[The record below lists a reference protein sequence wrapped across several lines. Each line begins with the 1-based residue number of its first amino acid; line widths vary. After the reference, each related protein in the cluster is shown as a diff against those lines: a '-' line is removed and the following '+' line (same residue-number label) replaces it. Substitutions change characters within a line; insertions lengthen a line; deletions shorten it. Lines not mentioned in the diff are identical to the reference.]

1 MNLKDNAKEVLM
13 YTIYR
18 INANEL
24 DGRFVRALKAMFK
37 NKEIEIAVCEVTE
50 IEEDETAYLLKS
62 PANRERLLKAIENVA
77 QNRNLVTVN
86 LDELE

>member
-1 MNLKDNAKEVLM
+1 M

-18 INANEL
+18 INADEL
-24 DGRFVRALKAMFK
+24 DSRFLRAVKALFK
-37 NKEIEIAVCEVTE
+37 NKEIEIAVCEAPE

-62 PANRERLLKAIENVA
+62 PANRALLSKAIENID
-77 QNRNLVTVN
+77 QDRNLVTLN